1 MVLARRIA
9 GHNIYW
15 TCRLKLVLSP
25 LPDISEFLWAPT
37 WATTNDNQRPS
48 KQTEDR
54 IASFIPSPSSKWK
67 WRDGVLCQSCYSFR
81 THSTLSTLIQTW
93 HHLDQPFNI
102 KYPPYSDQIKRLVM
116 RVDEAFK
123 SG

>member
-48 KQTEDR
+48 KQTRDR
-54 IASFIPSPSSKWK
+54 IASFIPSQVRNGNGEMVCSAN
-67 WRDGVLCQSCYSFR
+67 RV
-81 THSTLSTLIQTW
+81 TLSVRTQ
-93 HHLDQPFNI
+93 HF
-102 KYPPYSDQIKRLVM
+102 
-116 RVDEAFK
+116 
-123 SG
+123 